1 MNRHI
6 AHSNLEQFQIL
17 YPEKFVP
24 IDRALSH
31 IHRGDSIFIGTA
43 CGEPQYLVNA
53 FIDYVSNHPNALF
66 DAELIQVFTLG
77 LAPYTN
83 KKFKRNFR
91 HNCFFIGETN
101 REAVNTVMA
110 DYAPTFLSEIPRL
123 IAAGQV
129 PIDIA
134 LIQTSLPDKNGFV
147 SLGISVDI
155 VKAAAQNARRV
166 IAQVNS
172 EMPRV
177 HGDSFIHLEDIDF
190 VIPHDEPLLEFE
202 SAPQDDVSKQIGEYV
217 SEIIQDGDTIQ
228 VGYGSIPNA
237 ILAHLENK
245 QHLGVHTELISDGLV
260 ELLKKGV
267 IDNTLKTFNKEKTIA
282 SFCMGKKSTY
292 DYINDNPA
300 IEFKTIDS
308 TNNPL
313 VIAKHDKI
321 VAINTA
327 LEIDLT
333 GQATAES
340 IGSKFY
346 SGIGGESDFMR
357 GAALAKRGK
366 SILALPSTAKDG
378 TISRIV
384 PFLQSGAGVTLNRGD
399 VHYVVTEYG
408 IAYLHGKNI
417 RERAMQLIAIAHPSF
432 RPELIQEAKRLNL
445 IYKDQAF
452 IPGKK
457 GEYPSGLETYR
468 TTKKGLEIFL
478 RPVKISDEPLLK
490 DIIHNL
496 SDQNLYRRFI
506 STRTS
511 MPHEFLQDFAVV
523 DYSNDMAI
531 LALLGKGE
539 AMDEKAVGVGRYYLD
554 KATHTAEISFAVPDD
569 YQSKGIATTLLS
581 YLTTIA
587 TGKGLLGFTAEVL
600 AENRSMLHI
609 FKQAGFVIDRPA
621 SEDNVYHLSKIFTR

>member
-1 MNRHI
+1 MNIH
-6 AHSNLEQFQIL
+6 HPLTNPENFQEL

-24 IDRALSH
+24 QEKAFSN

-53 FIDYVSNHPNALF
+53 FIDHVSNHPNALF
-66 DAELIQVFTLG
+66 DAEIIQVFTLG

-91 HNCFFIGETN
+91 HNSFFIGDTN
-101 REAVNTVMA
+101 REAVNTMMA
-110 DYAPTFLSEIPRL
+110 DYAPTFLSEVPRL
-123 IAAGQV
+123 IASGLV

-134 LIQTSLPDKNGFV
+134 LIQTSPPDKNGFV

-155 VKAAAQNARRV
+155 VKAAAKRARLK
-166 IAQVNS
+166 IAQINS
-172 EMPRV
+172 YMPRV
-177 HGDSFIHLEDIDF
+177 HGDSFIHIKDIDF
-190 VIPHDEPLLEFE
+190 IVPYDEPLLEFG
-202 SAPQDDVSKQIGEYV
+202 SPPQDEISRQIGKYV
-217 SEIIQDGDTIQ
+217 CEIIQDGDTIQ

-237 ILAHLENK
+237 VMAHLESK
-245 QHLGVHTELISDGLV
+245 QHLGVHTELLSDGIV

-267 IDNTLKTFNKEKTIA
+267 IDNTLKTINREKTIA
-282 SFCMGKKSTY
+282 SFCMGKKETY
-292 DYINDNPA
+292 EYINDNPA
-300 IEFKTIDS
+300 IEFQPIDS

-340 IGSKFY
+340 IGSTFY

-366 SILALPSTAKDG
+366 SILALPSTAQDG
-378 TISRIV
+378 KISRIV

-408 IAYLHGKNI
+408 IAYLHSKNI
-417 RERAMQLIAIAHPSF
+417 RERAMQLIAIAHPAF

-452 IPGKK
+452 IPGRK
-457 GEYPSGLETYR
+457 GEYPAELETYR
-468 TTKKGLEIFL
+468 TTEKGLEVFL

-490 DIIHNL
+490 DIVHNL
-496 SDQNLYRRFI
+496 SDQSLYRRFI

-523 DYSNDMAI
+523 DYSRDMAI
-531 LALLGKGE
+531 LALLDKDDSGAE
-539 AMDEKAVGVGRYYLD
+539 QALGVGRYYLD
-554 KATHTAEISFAVPDD
+554 QSTHTAEVSFAVRDD
-569 YQSKGIATTLLS
+569 YQSRGIATTLLS

-587 TGKGLLGFTAEVL
+587 RGRGLLGFTAEVL
-600 AENRSMLHI
+600 VDNRPMLHI
-609 FKQAGFVIDRPA
+609 FKKAGFEIDRPA
-621 SEDNVYHLSKIFTR
+621 SEDNVYHLSKIFSR